1 MNVIELF
8 NRIHELDTA
17 TDIYMFTDKIFFISV
32 DLLLPYGRIVTPMRA
47 WRGIFNLV
55 TQYEF
60 LNSQDFVIV
69 GFIPFV
75 NQSSSFVLAKSTTSA
90 KK

>member
-1 MNVIELF
+1 MLS
-8 NRIHELDTA
+8 HGKLT
-17 TDIYMFTDKIFFISV
+17 
-32 DLLLPYGRIVTPMRA
+32 TPMRA

-75 NQSSSFVLAKSTTSA
+75 NRSLSFVLAKSTTSA